1 MMRILKIN
9 GDNNKSIVTISM
21 DGNERQFDLSE
32 DISAESIYAVLD
44 YRRGDRYTVEPG
56 ENGSIDK
63 TAFEAF
69 CGLLDSIAEKTNEY
83 ADEIDDSEDDPAE

>member
-1 MMRILKIN
+1 MTRTLKIN
-9 GDNNKSIVTISM
+9 GDSDKQIVTISL
-21 DGNERQFDLSE
+21 DDNAKAFDLSE

-44 YRRGDRYTVEPG
+44 YKRGSRYEVEPG

-69 CGLLDSIAEKTNEY
+69 CGLLNSIVEKTNEY
-83 ADEIDDSEDDPAE
+83 ADEIEDADDVPAE